1 MQKTVQQ
8 NTITKIRK
16 RNGDFA
22 DFDREKIT
30 DAIFKSLEAIGS
42 NDMALAK
49 KFSDEVAEALNK
61 KFHFRSVPA
70 VEEVQDI
77 VEEVLISNREIKTA
91 KAYILYRDQ
100 QARVREMKEM
110 INSNDLMDEYLKQTD
125 WRVKENSNM
134 SFSLQGL
141 NNHLASKI

>member
-1 MQKTVQQ
+1 MPNTAQQ

-22 DFDREKIT
+22 DFDRAKIT
-30 DAIFKSLEAIGS
+30 DAIFQSLKAVGNNNME
-42 NDMALAK
+42 LAK
-49 KFSDEVAEALNK
+49 KFSDEVAEILNK

-100 QARVREMKEM
+100 QTRLREMKEM

-125 WRVKENSNM
+125 W
-134 SFSLQGL
+134 
-141 NNHLASKI
+141 